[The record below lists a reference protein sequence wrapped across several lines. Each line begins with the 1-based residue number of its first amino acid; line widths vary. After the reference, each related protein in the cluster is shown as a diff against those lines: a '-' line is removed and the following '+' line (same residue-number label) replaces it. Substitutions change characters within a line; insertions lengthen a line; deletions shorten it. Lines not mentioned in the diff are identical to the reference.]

1 MSTSLAWRLLGRA
14 AAIVPLV
21 LTAQAQEATPGAG
34 KPAKAVWA
42 GSDGKLVYAAD
53 AQGNRIVDFSH
64 CGYAG
69 GARDIPDAAI
79 RVAVP
84 PASGDATAR
93 IQAALDYVASLP
105 PGADGLR
112 GAVLL
117 GKGRY
122 EATGQL
128 LIRASGVVLRGCG
141 MGTDGTVLVAA
152 GLDRRALIR
161 IVGLADRAEAPTT
174 RKITDT
180 LVPVGAT
187 KFSLDNTEGLKV
199 GDTVLGRRPSTAEWI
214 DALGTGENP
223 WGDWRLNWK
232 PGTRDIVWDRTVT
245 AIDGN
250 TVTIDAPI
258 TTAIE
263 AYFGGGTVTG
273 YAWPGRISQAGVEN
287 LRCESAFDT
296 GNPKDENHSWVAITM
311 DNAADA
317 WVRQVAFA
325 HFAGG
330 AVAIWDGCKQVT
342 VEDCIASA
350 PVGEI
355 GGYRRHTFFT
365 MGQQTLFLRCT
376 SEHGR
381 HDFAVGHCAAGP
393 NAFVYCEAREALD
406 SSGPIEDWAS
416 AVLYDNVVI
425 DGQALVLSHR
435 GLHGE
440 RYAWSAA
447 NCVLWNCHAARI
459 EFLAPPTAGG
469 WAFGSWAECFG
480 NATWEAN
487 NEFVSPRSLY
497 QAQLTERLGELAGRR
512 VGDGPQHPPG
522 GTSPTYEQA
531 AEAVAASNAPAQTV
545 ADLIKQSA
553 AARRIPTDPGQ
564 APAVEQLIK
573 QHPELAAKPQPPA
586 AKKLALVNGWL
597 ACDGKLL
604 VGGRATTVWWRGD
617 IVPADAAQG
626 KDAITR
632 FLPGRVGRGYT
643 DDLQELTDRMAAKGR
658 TVLDYHYALWYDRRR
673 DDHQRVRRMDGNV
686 WPPLYELPFARS
698 GRGEAWD
705 GLSKYDLT
713 KYNPWYWMRLRQ
725 FADLAEQKGL
735 VLLYQNYFQHNI
747 LEAGAH
753 WADFPWRSANNINN
767 TGFPE
772 PPPYASNK
780 RIFQAHLFYDTT
792 HPVRRPLH
800 QAYIRKCLETFAGNS
815 NVIQFTSAEFT
826 GPVEFMRLW
835 LDTIAAW
842 QKQTRKDVLVA
853 LSCTKDVQ
861 DAILA
866 DRERSRIV
874 DVIDIR
880 YWHYQA
886 DGTAYAPAGG
896 KDLAP
901 RQHARQLHPKASSF
915 EQVVRAVREYRT
927 KFADKA
933 VIYSGDGLEHGW
945 AVLMGGGSLP
955 DIRAKLDPELL
966 AAIVGMKPAELVAA
980 DRQSPTLHSLGD
992 GAWCLAETGANYLV
1006 YSADAKPI
1014 SLDLSAAKGE
1024 LSVRWINPETGQMTE
1039 GPAVTGGQPVI
1050 LQPPGS
1056 GPVAVWLTKVE
1067 TAR

>member
-1 MSTSLAWRLLGRA
+1 MTTRPASWLVGGA
-14 AAIVPLV
+14 AALV
-21 LTAQAQEATPGAG
+21 LLISAAQAQEATPSTG
-34 KPAKAVWA
+34 KTARAVSE
-42 GSDGKLVYAAD
+42 GSDGKLAYAAD

-69 GARDIPDAAI
+69 GERDIPDAPI
-79 RVAVP
+79 RVVVP
-84 PASGDATAR
+84 PAAGDAGAR

-105 PGADGLR
+105 PDADGLR

-122 EATGQL
+122 EVGGQL
-128 LIRASGVVLRGCG
+128 LIRASGVVLRGSG

-152 GLDRRALIR
+152 GLDRRTLIR
-161 IVGLADRAEAPTT
+161 IVGAPDRTEAAPI

-187 KFSLDNTEGLKV
+187 KLSLDNTEGLKV
-199 GDTVLGRRPSTAEWI
+199 GDAVLVRRPSTAEWI

-223 WGDWRLNWK
+223 WRDWRLNWK
-232 PGTRDIVWDRTVT
+232 PGSRDIVWDRTVT
-245 AIDGN
+245 AIDGHTI
-250 TVTIDAPI
+250 TVDAPI

-263 AYFGGGTVTG
+263 KRFGGGTVTA
-273 YAWPGRISQAGVEN
+273 YTWPGRISQVGAEN

-296 GNPKDENHSWVAITM
+296 AKAKDENHSWVAITM
-311 DNAADA
+311 DNAQDA
-317 WVRQVAFA
+317 WVRQAAFV

-330 AVAIWDGCKQVT
+330 AVAVGDGCKQVT
-342 VEDCIASA
+342 VQDCLSSA
-350 PVGEI
+350 PVSEI

-365 MGQQTLFLRCT
+365 RGQQTLFLRCS
-376 SEHGR
+376 SEQGR

-406 SSGPIEDWAS
+406 SSGPIEDWAGG
-416 AVLYDNVVI
+416 VLYDNVVI
-425 DGQALVLSHR
+425 DGNCLVLSHR

-440 RYAWSAA
+440 RYGWSAA

-459 EFLAPPTAGG
+459 EFLTPPTAGG

-480 NATWEAN
+480 NAVWEAN
-487 NEFVSPRSLY
+487 NDFVSPRSLY
-497 QAQLTERLGELAGRR
+497 QAQLAQRVGESAGRR
-512 VGDGPQHPPG
+512 VGDGPQYPPG

-531 AEAVAASNAPAQTV
+531 AKAAAASNAPAQTV
-545 ADLIKQSA
+545 ADLVKQS
-553 AARRIPTDPGQ
+553 AARRIPTDPGA
-564 APAVEQLIK
+564 APTVEQVIK
-573 QHPELAAKPQPPA
+573 QHPELLPKADRPA
-586 AKKLALVNGWL
+586 GKKLALVNGWL
-597 ACDGKLL
+597 VCDGKLL
-604 VGGRATTVWWRGD
+604 TGGRTGTVWWRGD
-617 IVPADAAQG
+617 ITPAEAAQAADAV
-626 KDAITR
+626 TR
-632 FLPGRVGRGYT
+632 FVPGRVGRGYT
-643 DDLQELTDRMAAKGR
+643 DDLGEMTDRMVAKGWA
-658 TVLDYHYALWYDRRR
+658 VLDYHYALWHERRR
-673 DDHQRVRRMDGNV
+673 DDHQRVRRADGNV
-686 WPPLYELPFARS
+686 WPPFYELPFARS
-698 GRGEAWD
+698 GVGAAWD

-753 WADFPWRSANNINN
+753 WADFPWRSANNIND

-800 QAYIRKCLETFAGNS
+800 EAYIRKCLDAFADNS
-815 NVIQFTSAEFT
+815 NVIQSTSAEFT
-826 GPVEFMRLW
+826 GPVEFVRFW
-835 LDTIAAW
+835 LDTIASW
-842 QKQTRKDVLVA
+842 QKQTRKDALVA

-866 DRERSRIV
+866 DPPRSKIV

-886 DGTAYAPAGG
+886 DGTPYAPAGG
-896 KDLAP
+896 KNLAP
-901 RQHARQLHPKASSF
+901 RQHARQLRPRPSSF

-927 KFADKA
+927 KFPDKA

-955 DIRAKLDPELL
+955 DIRAKLDPQLL
-966 AAIVGMKPAELVAA
+966 AAIARMTPAELVSG
-980 DRQSPTLHSLGD
+980 DQQSPTLHSLGD
-992 GAWCLAETGANYLV
+992 GAWCLAEAGANYLV
-1006 YSADAKPI
+1006 YSSDGKPI
-1014 SLDLSAAKGE
+1014 TLDLGTAKGE
-1024 LSVRWINPETGQMTE
+1024 FAVRWIDPASGKMTAA
-1039 GPAVTGGQPVI
+1039 GPVTGGQTVS
-1050 LQPPGS
+1050 LQPPS
-1056 GPVAVWLTKVE
+1056 PGPCAVWL
-1067 TAR
+1067 ARADKAR